1 MTIALVAAWPQ
12 AQQGTRDAR
21 EAQRLVYEAWTAG
34 DLYTAR
40 RLALA
45 ESTAQ
50 PADPVLAEYDARLAL
65 ELSDAV
71 GAAAAAARLRA
82 GGAAPE
88 RCAALEQETAALSA
102 SDGDGARSVSRA
114 KQTCAVLGLVV
125 LVLFVAALAR
135 TRAALA
141 RS

>member
-1 MTIALVAAWPQ
+1 MSHAAVVAGQSSPGALDAA
-12 AQQGTRDAR
+12 

-45 ESTAQ
+45 ESAAR
-50 PADPVLAEYDARLAL
+50 PSDPVLAEYDARLAL
-65 ELSDAV
+65 TLSDAE

-82 GGAAPE
+82 SGAAPE
-88 RCAALEQETAALSA
+88 RCSALEQETAALSA
-102 SDGDGARSVSRA
+102 SDGDGARSVSHA

-125 LVLFVAALAR
+125 LVLFFVALSR
-135 TRAALA
+135 TRAGAA
-141 RS
+141 GV